1 MEEPLRSSATLR
13 GRIAEARLDVP
24 FGLQTIQGGVD
35 SADRD
40 FTFGAELNLLPDRDS
55 ICAIRKAH
63 ECKDNDVFEFAEV
76 IATGHYLYNIDEM
89 VRDKQGDH
97 WSHGLLARR
106 LTVCS
111 DFLINQIL
119 LPDQLKLLQLFLP
132 ILRDAPRILTR
143 HQPVVSRLVHQQLS
157 HALQFE
163 VRRIK
168 LF

>member
-1 MEEPLRSSATLR
+1 MEETLRSSATLR
-13 GRIAEARLDVP
+13 GRTAEAGSDVP

-40 FTFGAELNLLPDRDS
+40 LAFGAELDLLPDRNS
-55 ICAIRKAH
+55 VRAISKAK
-63 ECKDNDVFEFAEV
+63 ECQDNDVFEFAEV

-97 WSHGLLARR
+97 WSHCLLAMR
-106 LTVCS
+106 LMVCS

-157 HALQFE
+157 HAFQFE

-168 LF
+168 LS